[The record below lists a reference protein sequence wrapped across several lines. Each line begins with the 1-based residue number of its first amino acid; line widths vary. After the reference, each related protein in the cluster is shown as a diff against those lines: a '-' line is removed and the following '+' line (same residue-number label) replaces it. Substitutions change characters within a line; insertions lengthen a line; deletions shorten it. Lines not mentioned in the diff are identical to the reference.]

1 LRRTTVIAV
10 ALALV
15 IGLAGSATA
24 ASLITSAD
32 IKNGTIKTADLSA
45 SAKRALKGKKGARG
59 PAGAQGAAGTPGS
72 PGAPGPAG
80 PTGVAEIVTAQGSGV
95 GSAFAACPAGMR
107 PLSGGGIEEGSGYLW
122 ASGAARNDAGAI
134 GWLVAGDA
142 GSDVTAFAYCSAGV
156 SKFTFP
162 NGSVAKLSVERVRA
176 INARR

>member
-1 LRRTTVIAV
+1 MRRTTVIAV

-45 SAKRALKGKKGARG
+45 SAKRALKGKAGARG
-59 PAGAQGAAGTPGS
+59 PAGPQGAPGTAGT
-72 PGAPGPAG
+72 PGPAG

-95 GSAFAACPAGMR
+95 GTAFAACPAGMR

-134 GWLVAGDA
+134 GWLIAGDA

>member
-45 SAKRALKGKKGARG
+45 SAKRALKGKAGARG
-59 PAGAQGAAGTPGS
+59 PAGPQGAPGTAGT
-72 PGAPGPAG
+72 PGPAG

-162 NGSVAKLSVERVRA
+162 NGTAAKLSVERVRA

>member
-1 LRRTTVIAV
+1 MRRTTVIAV

-45 SAKRALKGKKGARG
+45 SAKRALKGKAGARG
-59 PAGAQGAAGTPGS
+59 PAGPQGAPGTAGT
-72 PGAPGPAG
+72 PGPAG

>member
-1 LRRTTVIAV
+1 MRRTTVIAV

-45 SAKRALKGKKGARG
+45 GAKRALKGKSGARG
-59 PAGAQGAAGTPGS
+59 PAGPQGAAGTPGS
-72 PGAPGPAG
+72 PGPAG

-95 GSAFAACPAGMR
+95 GTAFAACPAGMR

>member
-32 IKNGTIKTADLSA
+32 IKNGTIKSADLSA
-45 SAKRALKGKKGARG
+45 SAKRALKGKAGARG
-59 PAGAQGAAGTPGS
+59 PAGPQGAPGTAGT
-72 PGAPGPAG
+72 PGPAG

-95 GSAFAACPAGMR
+95 GTAFAACPAGTR

>member
-1 LRRTTVIAV
+1 MRRTTVIAV

-32 IKNGTIKTADLSA
+32 IKNGTIKSADLSA
-45 SAKRALKGKKGARG
+45 SAKRALKGKAGARG
-59 PAGAQGAAGTPGS
+59 PAGPQGAPGTAGT
-72 PGAPGPAG
+72 PGPAG

-95 GSAFAACPAGMR
+95 GTAFAACPAGTR

>member
-1 LRRTTVIAV
+1 MRRTTVIAV

-32 IKNGTIKTADLSA
+32 IKNGTIKSADLSA
-45 SAKRALKGKKGARG
+45 SAKRALKGKAGARG
-59 PAGAQGAAGTPGS
+59 PAGPQGAPGTAGT
-72 PGAPGPAG
+72 PGPAG

-162 NGSVAKLSVERVRA
+162 NGTVAKLSVERVRS

>member
-1 LRRTTVIAV
+1 MRRTTVIAV

-32 IKNGTIKTADLSA
+32 IKNGTIKSADLSA
-45 SAKRALKGKKGARG
+45 SAKRALKGKAGARG
-59 PAGAQGAAGTPGS
+59 PAGPQGAPGTAGT
-72 PGAPGPAG
+72 PGPAG

-95 GSAFAACPAGMR
+95 GTAFAACPAGTR

-156 SKFTFP
+156 SKFTLP
-162 NGSVAKLSVERVRA
+162 NGTAAKLSVERVRA

>member
-1 LRRTTVIAV
+1 MRRTTVIAV

-32 IKNGTIKTADLSA
+32 IKNGTIKSADLSA
-45 SAKRALKGKKGARG
+45 SAKRALKGKAGARG
-59 PAGAQGAAGTPGS
+59 PAGPQGAPGTAGT
-72 PGAPGPAG
+72 PGPAG

-95 GSAFAACPAGMR
+95 GTAFAACPAGTR

-162 NGSVAKLSVERVRA
+162 NGTVAKLSVERVRS

>member
-32 IKNGTIKTADLSA
+32 IKNGTIKSADLSA
-45 SAKRALKGKKGARG
+45 SAKRALKGKAGARG
-59 PAGAQGAAGTPGS
+59 PAGPQGAPGTAGT
-72 PGAPGPAG
+72 PGPAG

-95 GSAFAACPAGMR
+95 GTAFAACPAGTR

-122 ASGAARNDAGAI
+122 ASGAARNDAGAV

-162 NGSVAKLSVERVRA
+162 NGTVAKLSVERVRS

>member
-1 LRRTTVIAV
+1 MRRTTVIAV

-45 SAKRALKGKKGARG
+45 SAKRALKGKAGARG
-59 PAGAQGAAGTPGS
+59 PAGPQGAPGTA
-72 PGAPGPAG
+72 GAPGPAG

-95 GSAFAACPAGMR
+95 GTAFAACPAGTR

-162 NGSVAKLSVERVRA
+162 NGTVAKLSVERVRS

>member
-1 LRRTTVIAV
+1 MRRTTVVAV

-32 IKNGTIKTADLSA
+32 IKNGTIKTIDLSA
-45 SAKRALKGKKGARG
+45 GAKRALKGKAGARG
-59 PAGAQGAAGTPGS
+59 PAGSQGAAGA
-72 PGAPGPAG
+72 PGAPGAAGPAG
-80 PTGVAEIVTAQGSGV
+80 PTGVAEIVSAQGSGI
-95 GSAFAACPAGMR
+95 GSAFAACPSGTR
-107 PLSGGGIEEGSGYLW
+107 PLSGGGIEEGAGYLW

-134 GWLVAGDA
+134 GWLVAGDP

-156 SKFTFP
+156 AKFTFP
-162 NGSVAKLSVERVRA
+162 NGSAAKLSVERIRA